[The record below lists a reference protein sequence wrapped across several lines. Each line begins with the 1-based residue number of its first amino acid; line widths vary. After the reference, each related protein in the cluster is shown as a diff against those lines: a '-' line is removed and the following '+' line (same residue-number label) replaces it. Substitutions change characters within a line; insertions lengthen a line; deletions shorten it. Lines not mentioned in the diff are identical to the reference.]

1 MGKNTWY
8 RIWNSAVGEAH
19 LPFRYTSY
27 QVRHTHASW
36 LIDQGVDLE
45 RVWHRL
51 GHGDLTTTTRYV
63 KILDEEDSTA
73 ADVMSGLL
81 KAVV

>member
-1 MGKNTWY
+1 MWRRTW
-8 RIWNSAVGEAH
+8 SAVVQDAR
-19 LPFRYTSY
+19 LPFAYTPY

-36 LIDQGVDLE
+36 LIDNGVDLE
-45 RVWHRL
+45 RVRYRL

-73 ADVMSGLL
+73 ADAIAAILGDV
-81 KAVV
+81 A